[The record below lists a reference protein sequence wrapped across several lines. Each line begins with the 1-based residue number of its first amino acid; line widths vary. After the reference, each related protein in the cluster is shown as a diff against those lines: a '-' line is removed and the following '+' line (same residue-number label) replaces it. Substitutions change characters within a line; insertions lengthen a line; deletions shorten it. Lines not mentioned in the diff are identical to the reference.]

1 MITER
6 VRLKYLAQRREN
18 DQPCC
23 ADREEELPELRGHST
38 CCRPPAGLDP
48 GTVFANNNS

>member
-1 MITER
+1 M
-6 VRLKYLAQRREN
+6 YLAQRREN
-18 DQPCC
+18 EQPCCWSC

-48 GTVFANNNS
+48 GAVFTNNDS